1 MKRRGS
7 PGERGRRVAVVAA
20 GSLVFWASCDRRD
33 SPRSMINRY
42 PECSTYAVAPV
53 LNFSGQFDL
62 DPVRAADL
70 LASELGEVQGIS
82 VLPVNRVVAYLAMQ
96 GKQQIESPAH
106 AVQVARAIGADA
118 LLVGG
123 ITEYD
128 PYTPIVGLALQI
140 YTVSSSPPAA
150 PVDAVAASR
159 EARLAGHTAAMPP
172 GPSPAGQVQRVYN
185 ARHDDVVKAVKV
197 YAKSRSQG
205 ENPFGWREYVTV
217 QTSFLRFCW
226 HDAVSRLL
234 WQEAERRS
242 ASPAERAEEAP

>member
-1 MKRRGS
+1 MAHGGS
-7 PGERGRRVAVVAA
+7 HSGRDRWGVVALA
-20 GSLVFWASCDRRD
+20 GMLCLPWGCDRKD
-33 SPRSMINRY
+33 AAKSMMNRY

-70 LASELGEVQGIS
+70 LASELGEVQGIT

-96 GKQQIESPAH
+96 GKQQIESPVH

-118 LLVGG
+118 MLVGG

-140 YTVSSSPPAA
+140 YTVSSSLPP

-159 EARLAGHTAAMPP
+159 DARLAGLPTAPA

-185 ARHDDVVKAVKV
+185 ARHDEVVQAVKT
-197 YAKSRSQG
+197 YAKPRSEG
-205 ENPFGWREYVTV
+205 ESPFGWREYLNV

-226 HDAVSRLL
+226 HDALERLL
-234 WQEAERRS
+234 LQEAGRRS
-242 ASPAERAEEAP
+242 ASPEARVEEAL